1 MKYDIREKDT
11 ISSEGNTDICFSV
24 ISWNKREYKNDIRKW
39 MKKDEDVIPL
49 KGITLSD
56 DELNKMVEY
65 LVNKGYGNSKTLISS
80 INNRKEEKTKLFTV
94 VKRNK
99 HTVSTND
106 ILKSIRKDD

>member
-65 LVNKGYGNSKTLISS
+65 LVNRGYGNSKTLISS
-80 INNRKEEKTKLFTV
+80 INNRKEKTKLFTV

-99 HTVSTND
+99 HTISTND

>member
-39 MKKDEDVIPL
+39 MKKDEDIIPL

-80 INNRKEEKTKLFTV
+80 INNRKEKTKLFTV

-99 HTVSTND
+99 HTISTND